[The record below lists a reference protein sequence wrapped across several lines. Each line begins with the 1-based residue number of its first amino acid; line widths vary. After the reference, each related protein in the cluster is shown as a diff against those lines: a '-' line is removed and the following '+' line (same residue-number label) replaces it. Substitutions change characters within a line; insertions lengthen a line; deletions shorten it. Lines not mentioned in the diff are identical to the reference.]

1 MQPKSKDS
9 MANTFIVAVVLCLV
23 CSFLVSAAAVGLKS
37 YQGRNVELDRKKNIL
52 EVTGFSENE
61 IDQAGGVEALYEKR
75 FETIVIDL
83 DTGMQA
89 LPELKAALEKAG
101 KDLGGDVLGKYDQF
115 WASKSKKDAVSDKV
129 PRQVD
134 IASIKYR
141 EKFSHVFI
149 LKSEDGKI
157 EKYVFPV
164 RGYGLWS
171 MLKGYLALEPD
182 FQTVAGLTFYE
193 HKETPGLGGEVENDA
208 WKAYWQGKKVYDD
221 GEVKLEVVKG
231 SATNE
236 YEIDGLSGATI
247 TSKGVSN
254 MIEYWMGPNGFGPF
268 IEQRKTGSS
277 SASKIN
283 TGGQNG

>member
-1 MQPKSKDS
+1 MSWIARK
-9 MANTFIVAVVLCLV
+9 TF
-23 CSFLVSAAAVGLKS
+23 LKS
-37 YQGRNVELDRKKNIL
+37 PVFQPEQI
-52 EVTGFSENE
+52 E
-61 IDQAGGVEALYEKR
+61 QAGGVEDLYEKR

-83 DTGMQA
+83 DTGKQA
-89 LPELKAALEKAG
+89 LPELEAALDKAG

-115 WASKSKKDAVSDKV
+115 WASKSKKAAVSDKV
-129 PRQVD
+129 PREED
-134 IASIKYR
+134 IVRIKYR
-141 EKFSHVFI
+141 EKYSHVFI
-149 LKSEDGKI
+149 LKSEDGKV
-157 EKYVFPV
+157 EKYVLPV

-193 HKETPGLGGEVENDA
+193 QKETPGLGGEVENDT
-208 WKAYWQGKKVYDD
+208 WKADWDGKKVYED

-231 SATNE
+231 AATNE

-268 IEQRKTGSS
+268 IEQQKTGSS
-277 SASKIN
+277 SASVQQAGDN
-283 TGGQNG
+283 NG